1 MSRRFHPSRR
11 RRILWIGTVL
21 FCLLF
26 QQLAMA
32 SYVCTLPAVP
42 VDAALTGEC
51 AAMGMASKAPSASK
65 HVHSSPDPR
74 CTEHC
79 SSHVTSRPDARVPT
93 VPPLLLPP
101 ASPMLAGTIVH
112 APEQVP
118 LPDFALRRPEP
129 PPTLRFCSLLI

>member
-1 MSRRFHPSRR
+1 MPRRFHLSRR

-32 SYVCTLPAVP
+32 SYVCTLPTVLA
-42 VDAALTGEC
+42 DTALTNDC

-65 HVHSSPDPR
+65 HVHSSSDPR

-79 SSHVTSRPDARVPT
+79 SSHVTSTPDARVPM

-101 ASPMLAGTIVH
+101 ASPVLVGTIAQTPTRVTL
-112 APEQVP
+112 PE
-118 LPDFALRRPEP
+118 LALRRADP
-129 PPTLRFCSLLI
+129 PPMLRFCTLLI